1 MTIRPEALPER
12 EKQVLRLLLSGH
24 DAKSIGTA
32 LGISTNIVN
41 ERLRDS
47 RRKLAVGSSKEAARM
62 LAAVEPQAANF
73 FGNNPIGVAQTD
85 PFDEQI
91 GGSRTLLQGHPLSAI
106 APKGLIMTTIS
117 ALFVAGAALFYAASS
132 SPAKPPEVVMTY
144 PANGA
149 VVPAGDF
156 ELKVTYDQP
165 MAPGSFSSVQ
175 VSRATYP
182 PCDGKPRQS
191 ADGRSFTIKCTAK
204 PSGRYEL
211 WFNRPPYMNFK
222 AKDGLI
228 SATPKKLQF
237 RTQ

>member
-1 MTIRPEALPER
+1 MTISPEALPER

-73 FGNNPIGVAQTD
+73 FGNNPIGVARID
-85 PFDEQI
+85 SFDEQK

-117 ALFVAGAALFYAASS
+117 ALFIAGAALYYAASS
-132 SPAKPPEVVMTY
+132 APPKPPEVVTTY
-144 PANGA
+144 PADGA
-149 VVPAGDF
+149 AVPAGDF
-156 ELKVTYDQP
+156 ELKVTFNQP
-165 MAPGSFSSVQ
+165 MAANSFSFVQ
-175 VSRATYP
+175 VSRATFP
-182 PCDGKPRQS
+182 TCDGKPKQS
-191 ADGRSFTIKCTAK
+191 ADGRSFTMKCTAK

-222 AKDGLI
+222 AKDGLLP
-228 SATPKKLQF
+228 ATPKRLQF